1 MGMRQQEREHAFTRV
16 QRRYTTRDGRRPS
29 EYDPRPTRMHYLASV
44 DTYIYGYETARE
56 REDVYDQRRWRG
68 HEWGAGERDERAE
81 ARGEAPERERQT
93 TGAEECETEY
103 EPVAA
108 GLRDG
113 DELPTFSVRQ
123 QEWGGKANLDGPFL
137 PTARDDHS
145 RTGWA
150 GTTTTD
156 MRERERDGCSSP
168 GCCSLTS
175 DTPH

>member
-1 MGMRQQEREHAFTRV
+1 MAGHARC
-16 QRRYTTRDGRRPS
+16 
-29 EYDPRPTRMHYLASV
+29 
-44 DTYIYGYETARE
+44 
-56 REDVYDQRRWRG
+56 
-68 HEWGAGERDERAE
+68 GAGEREERAE
-81 ARGEAPERERQT
+81 ARGEAPERERKT

-145 RTGWA
+145 RTGWE
-150 GTTTTD
+150 GTTTAD
-156 MRERERDGCSSP
+156 MTERERDGCSSP

>member
-1 MGMRQQEREHAFTRV
+1 MAGHARC
-16 QRRYTTRDGRRPS
+16 
-29 EYDPRPTRMHYLASV
+29 
-44 DTYIYGYETARE
+44 
-56 REDVYDQRRWRG
+56 
-68 HEWGAGERDERAE
+68 GAGEREERAE
-81 ARGEAPERERQT
+81 ARGEAPERERKT

-137 PTARDDHS
+137 PTERDDHS

-150 GTTTTD
+150 GTTTAD
-156 MRERERDGCSSP
+156 MRERERDGCSSR

>member
-1 MGMRQQEREHAFTRV
+1 MRGGDTDD
-16 QRRYTTRDGRRPS
+16 RRRGVRDGIRPV
-29 EYDPRPTRMHYLASV
+29 E
-44 DTYIYGYETARE
+44 
-56 REDVYDQRRWRG
+56 
-68 HEWGAGERDERAE
+68 
-81 ARGEAPERERQT
+81 
-93 TGAEECETEY
+93 
-103 EPVAA
+103 A

-156 MRERERDGCSSP
+156 M
-168 GCCSLTS
+168 
-175 DTPH
+175 